1 MSISPPR
8 RLLLAQLF
16 VALVQVA
23 LDALDHLVCFSLL
36 VEVIGSPVERGRV
49 LNAFLQVSL
58 LVRIGEA
65 VRAKGHVRGCL
76 LGASGALPQGKLH
89 ALGGRLG
96 RGGRFN
102 LRLEDAQR
110 GEVA

>member
-1 MSISPPR
+1 M
-8 RLLLAQLF
+8 LLVQLF

-23 LDALDHLVCFSLL
+23 LDALDHFVCLGLL
-36 VEVIGSPVERGRV
+36 VEVIGSSVERGWV

-65 VRAKGHVRGCL
+65 VRAKGHVRGSL
-76 LGASGALPQGKLH
+76 LGASGALSQGEFH

-96 RGGRFN
+96 RGGCFN